1 MGAMTHVTRRGA
13 SYVWRRRIPKHALPR
28 CAKALSTKNS
38 GGIIQV
44 SLSTRDL
51 STAARRAPLVTA
63 AFDDIIE
70 GMTQTTLTRAQL
82 REYLEAVIQ
91 AEIQR
96 LETARWRES
105 LPTSTRE
112 WRGRWMRDRAEAYAL
127 RLLSSRGPTA
137 EVLPEDMDRLR
148 AEGFQP
154 QDMAMV
160 AEALFEFT
168 ATPEGDTSHAKPEP
182 KDVIGHAPTSEL
194 DQMMLTREAFRGAAL
209 AREQLDRRRAELAG
223 FGDGHCGF
231 EASLDRSSVGPASP
245 RRSTSVKIGR
255 YSPEI
260 PRIIDRMDAY
270 DRRHGAKQGKA
281 KKTIESSVRQRRRA
295 LEQFSEAVN
304 KDRITD
310 LRVDDLAYYVSCL
323 ARLPLSYNKSP
334 TDRDLTLAQHMERGD
349 DLPSDQVGLSGNTIN
364 RNLTFI
370 STMLKHAKKEGLYP
384 AEPLD
389 VGLYRTKHKKLARDQ
404 RPSFTLEDVRRI
416 FTHPT
421 WLGRKSAARP
431 HSPGAEITKDA
442 IFWVP
447 LIAAYSGLRRE
458 EICGLRLKD
467 VADTDPVPHFVIRQ
481 NVNRGL
487 KNAQSQRSVP
497 LHPHLIELGF
507 PEHCAQLRAAGDL
520 DLFPDLR
527 PADENRTFGDALHH
541 RWRELLK
548 RQIGPDTGGKVF
560 HSFRHYVIS
569 QLKQSRADID
579 LVRELVGHLH
589 GNVTEDRYAD
599 AHDLNTLA
607 ELVSRLP
614 RVF

>member
-38 GGIIQV
+38 GEIIQV
-44 SLSTRDL
+44 TLSTRDL

-63 AFDDIIE
+63 AFDDMIE
-70 GMTQTTLTRAQL
+70 GMTEPTLTRAQL
-82 REYLEAVIQ
+82 RQYLEAVIH

-96 LETARWRES
+96 LETASWRES
-105 LPTSTRE
+105 PPASTKE
-112 WRGRWMRDRAEAYAL
+112 WRRRWMRDRAEAYAL

-137 EVLPEDMDRLR
+137 ELLPEDMDRLR

-160 AEALFEFT
+160 AEALFEFNAT
-168 ATPEGDTSHAKPEP
+168 SEGDKPHKTPEPA
-182 KDVIGHAPTSEL
+182 DVIGHAPTSEL
-194 DQMMLTREAFRGAAL
+194 DHMMLTREAYRGAAL
-209 AREQLDRRRAELAG
+209 AREQVDRRRAELAG
-223 FGDGHCGF
+223 IDSDHHQVMP
-231 EASLDRSSVGPASP
+231 SLDRPSVGPESLS
-245 RRSTSVKIGR
+245 RSTSVKSNR
-255 YSPEI
+255 YSADI
-260 PRIIDRMDAY
+260 PRIIDRMDAH
-270 DRRHGAKQGKA
+270 DRHQGEKQGKA
-281 KKTIESSVRQRRRA
+281 KKTIESGLRQRRRV
-295 LEQFSEAVN
+295 LEQFSEAVD
-304 KDRITD
+304 KDCITD

-370 STMLKHAKKEGLYP
+370 STMLNHAKKEGLYP

-421 WLGRKSAARP
+421 WLGRQSAARP

-467 VADTDPVPHFVIRQ
+467 VADADPVPHVVIRQ

-507 PEHCAQLRAAGDL
+507 PEYCAQLRATGDL

-548 RQIGPDTGGKVF
+548 RQIGPDTSGKVF

-599 AHDLNTLA
+599 AHDLNALA